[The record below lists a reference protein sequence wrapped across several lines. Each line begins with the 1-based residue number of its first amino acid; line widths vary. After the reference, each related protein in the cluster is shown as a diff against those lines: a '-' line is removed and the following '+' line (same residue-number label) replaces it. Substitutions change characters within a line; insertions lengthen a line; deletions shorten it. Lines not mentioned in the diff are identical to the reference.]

1 MSPQIASLRLCK
13 VTSIAFVWLFST
25 VRLKCLLNELWS
37 AQAKSHG
44 LHSFDFSPV
53 WVFKCVFKWPA
64 CSLRGYKV
72 TLVAFVW
79 FFSTVRFQMFT
90 ERAWVSAGKV
100 TQDAFFCVRYQM
112 VLKMPV
118 CESHKAARQLLLL
131 LQGKGNHLQN
141 GVLLHLLHLVAL
153 HYHVTPVW
161 RSTWSGSAL
170 CVFKCLFKVFE

>member
-53 WVFKCVFKWPA
+53 WVFKCVFQWPA

-79 FFSTVRFQMFT
+79 FFSTVRCQMCPQN
-90 ERAWVSAGKV
+90 VSTRRGKV
-100 TQDAFFCVRYQM
+100 T
-112 VLKMPV
+112 
-118 CESHKAARQLLLL
+118 
-131 LQGKGNHLQN
+131 
-141 GVLLHLLHLVAL
+141 LVAFVGL
-153 HYHVTPVW
+153 FSTVRFQMCPQIICPQGCKVTLVAFVW
-161 RSTWSGSAL
+161 LFSTVGFQMRS
-170 CVFKCLFKVFE
+170 

>member
-1 MSPQIASLRLCK
+1 MCPQIARIRAGI
-13 VTSIAFVWLFST
+13 VTLVAFFWFFST
-25 VRLKCLLNELWS
+25 VCFQMCPQS
-37 AQAKSHG
+37 A
-44 LHSFDFSPV
+44 
-53 WVFKCVFKWPA
+53 CV
-64 CSLRGYKV
+64 RGDIV

-141 GVLLHLLHLVAL
+141 GVLLHLFHLVAL